1 MINKEIEKELKR
13 IYQER
18 KSWNGAKRPFTNE
31 AINYRTLIMMKQ
43 YTFYKIQDIRKK
55 GIERKKILIWF
66 GNLQCDW

>member
-18 KSWNGAKRPFTNE
+18 KSWNGAKRPLTNE

-55 GIERKKILIWF
+55 GIERKKILI
-66 GNLQCDW
+66 